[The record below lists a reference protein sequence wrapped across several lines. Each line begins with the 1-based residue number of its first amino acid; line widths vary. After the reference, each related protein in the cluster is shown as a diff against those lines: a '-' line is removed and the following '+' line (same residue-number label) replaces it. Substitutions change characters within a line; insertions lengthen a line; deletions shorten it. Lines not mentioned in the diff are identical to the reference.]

1 MPWGQ
6 LTKETTTTTTK
17 QQRRLKAELRET
29 EGNKGKNVILNQ
41 RMRKVGEC
49 LRK

>member
-1 MPWGQ
+1 MGAA
-6 LTKETTTTTTK
+6 KKGNNNNNNKK

-29 EGNKGKNVILNQ
+29 EGNKGKNVISNQ